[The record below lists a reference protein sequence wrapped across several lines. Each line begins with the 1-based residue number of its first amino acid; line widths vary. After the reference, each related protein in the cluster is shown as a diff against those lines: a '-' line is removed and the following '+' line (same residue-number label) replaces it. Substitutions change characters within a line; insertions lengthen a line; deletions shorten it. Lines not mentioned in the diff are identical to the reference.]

1 MQQKINPICIPIVED
16 CYFSNRNSIRPI
28 EEFRNYLVFTI
39 GEVVNMLWEI
49 RWLWNSLGILPDVCL
64 ENSWLCLENSW
75 FWLIWQSSKKSNQN
89 AHFCHLATIIF
100 TIQEHIENFLL
111 NR

>member
-16 CYFSNRNSIRPI
+16 CYFSNRNSIRAI

-49 RWLWNSLGILPDVCL
+49 RWLWNSLGTLLWSDNLYKFRVCGFGIGY
-64 ENSWLCLENSW
+64 W
-75 FWLIWQSSKKSNQN
+75 I
-89 AHFCHLATIIF
+89 
-100 TIQEHIENFLL
+100 
-111 NR
+111 R